1 MLKKLVIGSAAAAVI
16 GGLVLGGELFSYIR
30 TGVRSVRQSV
40 KAEVPI
46 EFEIERARSMVD
58 ELVPDIRRCMHV
70 IAEQQVEVEHL
81 DQQIARREAEIGKQ
95 KEAMLALRKDLG
107 TGRTAF
113 VYASHTYTAKDV
125 QRDLASRFERFKAA
139 EDILAADRKI
149 LVARRQNLS
158 ANESKLDGMMAA
170 KKELEVKLE
179 QLQAR
184 METIRAAETVST
196 LAIDDSNLSHAR
208 KLIDE
213 LNKHLDIKQ
222 KVLDAEGQFTG
233 LIPVEAAETTS
244 APSDIGEQI
253 DAYFTPGPADAAAVV
268 TME

>member
-1 MLKKLVIGSAAAAVI
+1 MLKKIVIGSAAAAVI

-58 ELVPDIRRCMHV
+58 QLIPDIRRCMHV

-113 VYASHTYTAKDV
+113 VYASHTYTAGDV
-125 QRDLASRFERFKAA
+125 KRDLASRFERFKAV
-139 EDILAADRKI
+139 EEILAADRKI
-149 LVARRQNLS
+149 LVARQQNLT
-158 ANESKLDGMMAA
+158 ANESKLNGMMTA

-233 LIPVEAAETTS
+233 LIPVEAEEEAS
-244 APSDIGEQI
+244 APSDIAEQI